1 MIFLLLLL
9 LAYVAGSINMALW
22 VSRLAGL
29 PNPRKAYSR
38 NPGATN
44 IYRQT
49 GPFWA
54 LLVVILEVTK
64 AAMIAWIAVNS
75 LPAHHVPWIGLALIL
90 GNRLPLFH
98 NFHGGKGVANYLG
111 FGLFLNPWAAVVG
124 ITLWAIGIY
133 LTKHPFIGS
142 FLLVTTLTVGI
153 VITLGTAFVT
163 LSGAMLTLLL
173 IIGLHHEN
181 IAAFISAKD
190 KSG

>member
-1 MIFLLLLL
+1 MIFTLILL
-9 LAYVAGSINMALW
+9 LAYLAGSINMALW

-29 PNPRKAYSR
+29 PNPRKAHSR

-44 IYRQT
+44 IYRQA

-54 LLVVILEVTK
+54 LVVVLLELAK
-64 AAMIAWIAVNS
+64 AAVIAWAALKW
-75 LPAHHVPWIGLALIL
+75 LPNTHVPWIGLALIL
-90 GNRLPLFH
+90 GNRFPLFH
-98 NFHGGKGVANYLG
+98 SFSGGKGVANYLG

-124 ITLWAIGIY
+124 VALWAVGIY

-153 VITLGTAFVT
+153 VITLGTAFVA
-163 LSGAMLTLLL
+163 LSGAILTLLL

-181 IAAFISAKD
+181 IAAFISAKE